1 VPETDG
7 NPVTTK
13 RAVNHRALWPL
24 GRSGAA
30 RSGRKISSAR
40 PKSTIKQHPSMNT
53 NQTGNHH
60 LQFLQQQIS
69 AAEPR
74 AGIAM
79 LVFWKNLFELNP
91 SLRPLLG
98 EKPGEEDYFL
108 VQFLAA
114 GLGPLFRQTQ
124 NTTSA
129 DKETTC
135 APVNSDEEQCSVVG
149 EAQLWSLE
157 EAFGADFTP
166 RVRSAWE
173 MLYRFITVSNKQS
186 YVASEQEDFDAA
198 IAAA

>member
-1 VPETDG
+1 
-7 NPVTTK
+7 
-13 RAVNHRALWPL
+13 
-24 GRSGAA
+24 
-30 RSGRKISSAR
+30 
-40 PKSTIKQHPSMNT
+40 MNT
-53 NQTGNHH
+53 NQTGNHP

-98 EKPGEEDYFL
+98 EKPGEEDYLL

-114 GLGPLFRQTQ
+114 GLAPLFRQTP
-124 NTTSA
+124 NTAPTDQDGA
-129 DKETTC
+129 C
-135 APVNSDEEQCSVVG
+135 APVNTDEEQQCSVVG
-149 EAQLWSLE
+149 EALLWSLE

-166 RVRSAWE
+166 KVRSAWE
-173 MLYRFITVSNKQS
+173 TLYRFITVSNKQS
-186 YVASEQEDFDAA
+186 YNAIEQADFDTA

>member
-1 VPETDG
+1 M
-7 NPVTTK
+7 
-13 RAVNHRALWPL
+13 
-24 GRSGAA
+24 S
-30 RSGRKISSAR
+30 
-40 PKSTIKQHPSMNT
+40 T

-98 EKPGEEDYFL
+98 EKPGEEDYLL

-114 GLGPLFRQTQ
+114 GLAPLFRQTP
-124 NTTSA
+124 NITPA
-129 DKETTC
+129 DQDESC
-135 APVNSDEEQCSVVG
+135 ALVDTDEEQHSVVG
-149 EAQLWSLE
+149 EALLWSLE

-166 RVRSAWE
+166 KVRSAWE
-173 MLYRFITVSNKQS
+173 TLYRFITVSNKQS
-186 YVASEQEDFDAA
+186 YHASEQADFDTA

>member
-1 VPETDG
+1 
-7 NPVTTK
+7 
-13 RAVNHRALWPL
+13 
-24 GRSGAA
+24 
-30 RSGRKISSAR
+30 
-40 PKSTIKQHPSMNT
+40 MNT
-53 NQTGNHH
+53 TPTGHQQ
-60 LQFLQQQIS
+60 LQHFQQQIC

-91 SLRPLLG
+91 ALRPLLG
-98 EKPGEEDYFL
+98 EKPGEEDYLL

-114 GLGPLFRQTQ
+114 GLGPLFRQTP
-124 NTTSA
+124 NTKPA
-129 DKETTC
+129 CQEGAW

-149 EAQLWSLE
+149 EALLWSLE

-173 MLYRFITVSNKQS
+173 TLYRFITVSNKQS
-186 YVASEQEDFDAA
+186 YVASEQDDFDAA